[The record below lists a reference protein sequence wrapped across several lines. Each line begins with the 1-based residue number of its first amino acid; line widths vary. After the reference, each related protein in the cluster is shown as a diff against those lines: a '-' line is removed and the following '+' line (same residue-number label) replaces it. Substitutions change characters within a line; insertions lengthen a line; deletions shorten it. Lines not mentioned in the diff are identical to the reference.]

1 MSSTDVSAG
10 TLRLEELSV
19 PRAGRIDTDPR
30 LEERGIDREEFRAAG
45 ALREQAAA
53 ENARRLFDAWLRA
66 WANGG

>member
-1 MSSTDVSAG
+1 MRLSPDEHSDVA
-10 TLRLEELSV
+10 LCPHCEEW
-19 PRAGRIDTDPR
+19 IDTDPR